1 MELDEDL
8 AWELEWSC
16 EACTLLNAS
25 DAMRCV
31 ACGSLRASSTSCPQ
45 VVVVVPEAKGEKRP
59 LDESWACAAC
69 TLLNPAAATACGAC
83 RSERWVSVEKP
94 MTAAALRAKRGK
106 VTAAVSEE
114 HGIWGGL
121 GPDRE
126 FLPLPPPPEGRVT
139 YRSATD
145 SEVDI
150 FADLKGEDK
159 ASEPAEKASEE
170 VSAAA
175 PKAEG
180 ADARPVWRSGPLFE
194 TPNNSTLHLEDAIL
208 RLASLGFE
216 EAQCLL
222 ALEAAGGDELL
233 ARDFLLQTALA
244 KAWIDL
250 GPVGML
256 ALAGGLLDVDYH
268 AFPQAILYNI
278 V

>member
-45 VVVVVPEAKGEKRP
+45 VVVVEPRGEKRP

-69 TLLNPAAATACGAC
+69 TLLNPLEAKQCGAC
-83 RSERWVSVEKP
+83 RSERWVTQEKKP

-106 VTAAVSEE
+106 STAATSEE

-126 FLPLPPPPEGRVT
+126 FLPLPPAPEGRVT

-150 FADLKGEDK
+150 FADQKVEGD
-159 ASEPAEKASEE
+159 ASEAPEKASETPEKGPETAEKAPE
-170 VSAAA
+170 VD
-175 PKAEG
+175 PKGPAEG
-180 ADARPVWRSGPLFE
+180 GQRPAWRVAGPLFD
-194 TPNNSTLHLEDAIL
+194 TLGESSLALEDAVL
-208 RLASLGFE
+208 RLASFGFE
-216 EAQCLL
+216 EAQCLF
-222 ALEAAGGDELL
+222 ALEAAGGDEVL
-233 ARDFLLQTALA
+233 ARDFLLQTALV
-244 KAWIDL
+244 KA
-250 GPVGML
+250 
-256 ALAGGLLDVDYH
+256 
-268 AFPQAILYNI
+268 
-278 V
+278 